1 MQYEGE
7 RPSPFG
13 VMVGATREEAGEG
26 YARMSL
32 VLEEKH
38 TNPNGV
44 VHGGVLC
51 TLMDEACGWAVMT
64 VRGYEAMVAAPH
76 ATVDMNVSFLS
87 GARPGDKLTIT
98 ARALRVGRSVAFAEA
113 EVQRNED
120 TLMAKGRFT
129 FVIMGKPG
137 G

>member
-13 VMVGATREEAGEG
+13 AIIGATREEAGEG

-32 VLEEKH
+32 VLEQKH

-51 TLMDEACGWAVMT
+51 TLMDEVSGWAVMT
-64 VRGYEAMVAAPH
+64 VRGIEAMLVAPH

-87 GARPGDKLTIT
+87 GARPGDKLIVEG
-98 ARALRVGRSVAFAEA
+98 RALRVGRSVAFAEA
-113 EVQRNED
+113 EVRRGED
-120 TLMAKGRFT
+120 KLIAKGRFT
-129 FVIMGKPG
+129 FVVMGAPG
-137 G
+137 A

>member
-1 MQYEGE
+1 MQFEAD
-7 RPSPFG
+7 RSSNFSA
-13 VMVGATREEAGEG
+13 MVGATREEGGEG
-26 YARMSL
+26 HARMSL

-64 VRGYEAMVAAPH
+64 VRGIEAMVAAPH

-87 GARPGDKLTIT
+87 GARPGDRLTIE

-113 EVQRNED
+113 EVRRNED
-120 TLMAKGRFT
+120 TLIAKGRFT
-129 FVIMGKPG
+129 FVIQGRRDA
-137 G
+137 

>member
-1 MQYEGE
+1 MQFEMA
-7 RPSPFG
+7 RPNSFG
-13 VMVGATREEAGEG
+13 DMIGATREEGGEG
-26 YARMSL
+26 YARISL

-64 VRGYEAMVAAPH
+64 VRGMEAMIEAPH
-76 ATVDMNVSFLS
+76 VTVDMNVSFLS
-87 GARPGDKLTIT
+87 GARPGDRLVVEG
-98 ARALRVGRSVAFAEA
+98 RALRVGRTVAFAEA
-113 EVQRNED
+113 EVRRGEE
-120 TLMAKGRFT
+120 TLIAKGRFT
-129 FVIMGKPG
+129 FVVQSRRG